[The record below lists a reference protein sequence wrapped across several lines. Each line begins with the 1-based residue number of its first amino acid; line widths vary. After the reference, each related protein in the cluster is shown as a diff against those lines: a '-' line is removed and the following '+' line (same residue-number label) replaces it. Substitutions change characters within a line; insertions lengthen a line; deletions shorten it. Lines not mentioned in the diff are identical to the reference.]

1 MGKSLPCI
9 GLYDMIEP
17 INHLGLHCLYMFLF
31 CMHSACSQVRTLNF
45 RLTTPLASSDI

>member
-17 INHLGLHCLYMFLF
+17 INQEILRDNLLHIFGRR
-31 CMHSACSQVRTLNF
+31 HKHKPV
-45 RLTTPLASSDI
+45 I